1 MNLKTLT
8 IIYNGKKGEQHAVI
22 QFDKSY
28 NEDKQT
34 NEPCKF
40 AKRLAST
47 KLEFSTD
54 PHLRECNYNFIIQ
67 TESNGKC
74 TAKNLTFNSDY
85 APTME
90 LKNATRGLFKDVW
103 VYDTSLREK
112 EFCNFNSFC
121 MSSVD
126 DSLHVS
132 AAVLDA
138 YGEEKN
144 LTQLFGKIKS

>member
-1 MNLKTLT
+1 
-8 IIYNGKKGEQHAVI
+8 VI

-34 NEPCKF
+34 NEPCKL

-54 PHLRECNYNFIIQ
+54 PHLREYNYNFIIQ

-74 TAKNLTFNSDY
+74 TAKNLTFDSSSSSI
-85 APTME
+85 ME

-103 VYDTSLREK
+103 VYYTSLRGQEN
-112 EFCNFNSFC
+112 CNFNSFC

-132 AAVLDA
+132 AAGIDA
-138 YGEEKN
+138 YGEEKS
-144 LTQLFGKIKS
+144 LIQ